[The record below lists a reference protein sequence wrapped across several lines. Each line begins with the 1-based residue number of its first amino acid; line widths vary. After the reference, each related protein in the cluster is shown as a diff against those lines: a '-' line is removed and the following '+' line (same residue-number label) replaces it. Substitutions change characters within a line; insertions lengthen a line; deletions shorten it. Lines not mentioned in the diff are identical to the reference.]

1 MNDYEQNMM
10 TYLGVDMRTWKLIKE
25 FWIGQPE
32 RIEKQ
37 ALLDEIVTLRG
48 KLSFYESRIKA
59 MYQEIGKS

>member
-1 MNDYEQNMM
+1 MSEQFI
-10 TYLGVDMRTWKLIKE
+10 TKYLGINLETWKLIQEYYFEQRK
-25 FWIGQPE
+25 P
-32 RIEKQ
+32 IEVA